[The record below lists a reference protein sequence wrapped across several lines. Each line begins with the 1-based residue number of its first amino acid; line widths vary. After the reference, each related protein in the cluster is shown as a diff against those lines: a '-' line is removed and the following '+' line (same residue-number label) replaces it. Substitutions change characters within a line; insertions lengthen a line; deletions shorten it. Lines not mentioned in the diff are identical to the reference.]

1 MSRLIELSRTAAL
14 SCTVTLAATLLVAC
28 GDRHT
33 MAMKSQKAFE
43 EAQKNGTPIA
53 RGGHGGHTAM
63 SSDEMSRMPGS
74 GAAATSSAP
83 NGMEGMDHST
93 MSAMKPDAMKGMDMS
108 GMKHGE
114 MKGMDMSGMKH
125 GDMKGTGMSG
135 MKHGDM
141 KGMDMSGMK
150 HGDMKGM
157 DMSGMKHGDM
167 KGMDMSGMKHGDMK
181 GMDMSGMAMTPVVP
195 QPKALQAKPGETAAT
210 LLSDPLDRPAA
221 SSVSSAQQSAE
232 MNQAM
237 GSGGGMT
244 MAMGS
249 YVQRDVGQPSSSP
262 EKLKGMAPGMP
273 VMKHESPPQTPSQTP
288 SQTQGATGSVPK
300 KSAAVYVCASH
311 PEIVR
316 DQPGKCPIDGRTL
329 VKKEMH

>member
-1 MSRLIELSRTAAL
+1 
-14 SCTVTLAATLLVAC
+14 
-28 GDRHT
+28 
-33 MAMKSQKAFE
+33 
-43 EAQKNGTPIA
+43 
-53 RGGHGGHTAM
+53 
-63 SSDEMSRMPGS
+63 MPGS

-93 MSAMKPDAMKGMDMS
+93 MSGMKPDVMKGMDMS

-125 GDMKGTGMSG
+125 GDMKSTG
-135 MKHGDM
+135 
-141 KGMDMSGMK
+141 MSGMK

-273 VMKHESPPQTPSQTP
+273 GMNHESTPQPPSQTH
-288 SQTQGATGSVPK
+288 GATGSVPK

>member
-1 MSRLIELSRTAAL
+1 MSRFTELSRTTAL

-28 GDRHT
+28 GDHHT

-53 RGGHGGHTAM
+53 QGGHGGHTAM

-74 GAAATSSAP
+74 GAATTSSAP

-93 MSAMKPDAMKGMDMS
+93 RSGMKPDAMNGMD
-108 GMKHGE
+108 
-114 MKGMDMSGMKH
+114 
-125 GDMKGTGMSG
+125 MSG

-181 GMDMSGMAMTPVVP
+181 GMDMSAMKHGDMKGMAMSGMAMTPVVP

-221 SSVSSAQQSAE
+221 SSVSTAQQSAE
-232 MNQAM
+232 MNGAM
-237 GSGGGMT
+237 VSGGGMT

-249 YVQRDVGQPSSSP
+249 YVQRDVGRPSSSP
-262 EKLKGMAPGMP
+262 EPMKGMAPGMP
-273 VMKHESPPQTPSQTP
+273 GMNMDGAGAADPMPGMKHEPASQTP
-288 SQTQGATGSVPK
+288 SQTHGATGSAPK
-300 KSAAVYVCASH
+300 KSAPIYVCASH

-316 DQPGKCPIDGRTL
+316 DRPGKCPVDGAPL